1 MSVIGIAGKA
11 RAGKGQAAKF
21 IADYLN
27 DHGYKTLEYAF
38 ADPLKQFLGRIF
50 GWSHEELYGRRKDR
64 VIDCELHLDIVEC
77 VVADM
82 FATRLN
88 SRSDLKNAVAAL
100 KEVLNESF
108 CVSGNWLS
116 PIIRFQASPRLC
128 LQRIGTEWAQG
139 YFGKDIWISFV
150 ETVMQQNPDR
160 VLLVPDVRF
169 SHEAL
174 WVKKNKGIL
183 LNIQRDTSNY
193 NVFSEHD
200 SEKQF
205 DEFSGLADDV
215 VMNHG
220 SLNSLREE
228 CESIAFSYTCGSYGI
243 MGCGK

>member
-1 MSVIGIAGKA
+1 MSVIAIAGKA
-11 RAGKGQAAKF
+11 RAGKNQSAKY
-21 IADYLN
+21 IAEYLN

-38 ADPLKQFLGRIF
+38 ADPLKEFLGRIF
-50 GWSHEELYGRRKDR
+50 GWSCEELYGGRKER
-64 VIDCELHLDIVEC
+64 VIDCELHMDIVEC
-77 VVADM
+77 VVADV
-82 FATRLN
+82 FTEHLK
-88 SRSDLKNAVAAL
+88 SRGDLKNAVAAL

-128 LQRIGTEWAQG
+128 LQKIGTEWAQA
-139 YFGKDIWISFV
+139 YFGKTIWVSFV
-150 ETVMQQNPDR
+150 DTVMQQNPDR

-174 WVKKNKGIL
+174 WVRDNGIL
-183 LNIQRDTSNY
+183 LNIKRDTSKY

-205 DEFSGLADDV
+205 DEISRLADDV
-215 VMNHG
+215 IMNYG
-220 SLNSLREE
+220 SLTNLRED
-228 CESIAFSYTCGSYGI
+228 CESIAFSYTCGAYGI